1 MLTVITATIMTVR
14 SHLRI
19 VYVTKRTSNGRA
31 NEQQSNIFFSKSTQ
45 FMSHLTPVNTSQVS
59 CSINP

>member
-31 NEQQSNIFFSKSTQ
+31 NEQLSNIFFSKSRP
-45 FMSHLTPVNTSQVS
+45 SERAHSL
-59 CSINP
+59 CHI

>member
-31 NEQQSNIFFSKSTQ
+31 NEQLSNIFLF
-45 FMSHLTPVNTSQVS
+45 
-59 CSINP
+59 

>member
-45 FMSHLTPVNTSQVS
+45 FMSHLSKR
-59 CSINP
+59 